1 MRGLE
6 RVKHGKS
13 ATADN
18 WSLND
23 ISQQHREHL
32 FGFRQNRI
40 SSVSFIVEILDA
52 VRDRMACLSDRAGDA
67 SASKQSVIRP
77 YHPNGVD
84 LPTQSSVNLVTSGS

>member
-32 FGFRQNRI
+32 SVFAKIGYQV
-40 SSVSFIVEILDA
+40 SVS
-52 VRDRMACLSDRAGDA
+52 
-67 SASKQSVIRP
+67 
-77 YHPNGVD
+77 
-84 LPTQSSVNLVTSGS
+84 

>member
-40 SSVSFIVEILDA
+40 SSVSFIVEILTPFEIA
-52 VRDRMACLSDRAGDA
+52 WLA
-67 SASKQSVIRP
+67 SQIEPAMPPR
-77 YHPNGVD
+77 
-84 LPTQSSVNLVTSGS
+84 QSSPSSGHIIRMTLISRRSPP